1 MILPEINC
9 PLISLLAGAE
19 TCKKLFLKLLK
30 GILRTIIQKKLRG
43 RNLVSAGGYYASSR
57 RKLMRSGRYVVDSG

>member
-1 MILPEINC
+1 MLLEINC

-19 TCKKLFLKLLK
+19 ICKKLFLKPLK
-30 GILRTIIQKKLRG
+30 SILRTKKLRG
-43 RNLVSAGGYYASSR
+43 RNLASAGGYYASCR